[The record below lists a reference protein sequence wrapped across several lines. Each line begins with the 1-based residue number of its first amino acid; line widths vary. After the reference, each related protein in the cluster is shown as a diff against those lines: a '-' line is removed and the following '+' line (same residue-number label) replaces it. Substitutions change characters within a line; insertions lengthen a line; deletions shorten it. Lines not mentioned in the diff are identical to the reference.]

1 MLIVLGGALIGVLI
15 EAFVGKARRP
25 IIQLGVAAAAL
36 ILALT
41 QVIRIR
47 ELKTV
52 MGALISCSKADK
64 LPEMSIE
71 LSLFRD
77 KCGFLSSS
85 ASISLLMYSDS
96 VGFSNFEF
104 FTDLIAL

>member
-1 MLIVLGGALIGVLI
+1 M
-15 EAFVGKARRP
+15 
-25 IIQLGVAAAAL
+25 
-36 ILALT
+36 
-41 QVIRIR
+41 
-47 ELKTV
+47 V

-85 ASISLLMYSDS
+85 ASISLLMYSES
-96 VGFSNFEF
+96 VCFSNFEF